1 MRSSSVLVVESNR
14 QQAEAL
20 AVEARKYR
28 SQVSTCSSFE
38 EAYNEIRFRG
48 PLIVVT
54 HAVIG
59 AFQGVHLAQAA
70 VRANRSARVVIYG
83 SLGDLVLARHVV
95 STRVFFER
103 QSFLRHTLQRYLTAN
118 LPSLDRRDVRVPD
131 RRTTFRGGRRASD
144 IDALW
149 AGASG
154 H

>member
-1 MRSSSVLVVESNR
+1 MRSSAVLIVESNR
-14 QQAEAL
+14 QQAETL

-28 SQVSTCSSFE
+28 SQVSTSSSFE

-54 HAVIG
+54 HAVVG

-70 VRANRSARVVIYG
+70 VRANRSAHVVIYG
-83 SLGDLVLARHVV
+83 SLADLVLARQVS

-103 QSFLRHTLQRYLTAN
+103 QAFLPYTLPRYLTAS
-118 LPSLDRRDVRVPD
+118 LPSLDRLDVRVPD

-149 AGASG
+149 AQAPR